1 MLLSMISQSHKIF
14 SLGTNKKT
22 PTRFD
27 LCRLSSGSV
36 NLNKQHCTK
45 LHSTEQHIIYIYAY
59 LNRPSEDDLHRS
71 KCVFKYLY
79 GLKGYGKCHPNG
91 IRSPDRPAR
100 SQSLYRQSYAGLQL
114 FSVYIFV
121 AESHNEDCC
130 AIKIRELIDLSNAI
144 ASPTKA
150 VLRKIDN
157 VMLTKI
163 QPDASVCRNLF
174 TAESLYMFRVS
185 QQSS

>member
-1 MLLSMISQSHKIF
+1 MTYTGRNVF
-14 SLGTNKKT
+14 SNIYMVSKGTEN
-22 PTRFD
+22 
-27 LCRLSSGSV
+27 
-36 NLNKQHCTK
+36 
-45 LHSTEQHIIYIYAY
+45 II
-59 LNRPSEDDLHRS
+59 
-71 KCVFKYLY
+71 
-79 GLKGYGKCHPNG
+79 PNG

-114 FSVYIFV
+114 FSLYIFV
-121 AESHNEDCC
+121 AVSHNEDCC
-130 AIKIRELIDLSNAI
+130 AIKISKLIDLSNAI

-185 QQSS
+185 QQSSLGVRKTVTMASGTGHNIGTATSLQRGQVETDYRRLWLQFLVLLMMGAVDTRNM